1 MNFKKAFNTIIDFC
15 TNSPFEREKEEP
27 KVIFSDIQQM
37 KLVKL
42 FAKQQDYYMT
52 RIINDPSRLAM
63 ELARKDLMP
72 FLKDN
77 EKINELY
84 DKMKISQI

>member
-1 MNFKKAFNTIIDFC
+1 MNFKNAFNAIIEFC
-15 TNSPFEREKEEP
+15 TSSPFEREETKIVYSE
-27 KVIFSDIQQM
+27 IQQV

-42 FAKQQDYYMT
+42 FQKQTDYYMT
-52 RIINDPSRLAM
+52 RIINSPEPLAM

-84 DKMKISQI
+84 DKMKISQ